1 MMSVVEDHRLMRR
14 RTMALKK
21 HDEALYTTSD
31 LARAVGVSGDA
42 IRLWDR
48 KGILAPR
55 RTASGTR
62 IYTDADR
69 RAAQAYRQSRVA
81 V

>member
-1 MMSVVEDHRLMRR
+1 M
-14 RTMALKK
+14 TLKK
-21 HDEALYTTSD
+21 SEALYTTSD

-48 KGILAPR
+48 KGIISPR

-62 IYTDADR
+62 IYSDADR
-69 RAAQAYRQSRVA
+69 RAAQAYRQRRPA
-81 V
+81 ARANDRLCRLGA